1 MNIKA
6 RPVATI
12 ARSHLAVALTT
23 EPGTVMVPSG
33 PGDHPNAY
41 DAGEVVICG
50 HDAVSNGSSTTT
62 TIAGPL
68 SRADAIALATAVLE
82 GQARAVTSG
91 GSPAV
96 PGTASLRLPCPQLHL
111 LLAGAVLAF
120 TERAAEPPVSPS
132 PEPLPPATERTD
144 DDQGDRKQEAE
155 P

>member
-23 EPGTVMVPSG
+23 EPGTVMVPCG
-33 PGDHPNAY
+33 PGDRPNAY

-50 HDAVSNGSSTTT
+50 HDPNGFSITT

-82 GQARAVTSG
+82 GQPRAVTH
-91 GSPAV
+91 
-96 PGTASLRLPCPQLHL
+96 PQLHL

-120 TERAAEPPVSPS
+120 TGKRSDAVPRNGGAPAVQKRDADPPVSPS
-132 PEPLPPATERTD
+132 PEPLPPATKRTV